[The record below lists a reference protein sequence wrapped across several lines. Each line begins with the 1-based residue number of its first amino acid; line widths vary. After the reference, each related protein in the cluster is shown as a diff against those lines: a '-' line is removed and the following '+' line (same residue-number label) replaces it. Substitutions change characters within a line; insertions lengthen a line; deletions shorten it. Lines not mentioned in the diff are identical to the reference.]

1 MGSWREGCEEGAAPD
16 RCSGRGVGLGGDAEL
31 QQVHGVCGRCVPRSH
46 SWMEAFTQQLCP
58 SCLDL
63 LEHKEGDVHSLLLAA
78 AWAGAAETKRS

>member
-1 MGSWREGCEEGAAPD
+1 MRKELPLTDAVAEGWD
-16 RCSGRGVGLGGDAEL
+16 WGGDAEL

-46 SWMEAFTQQLCP
+46 SWMEAFPQQLCP

-63 LEHKEGDVHSLLLAA
+63 LEHKEGDIHSLLLAA